1 MNEPKVLPISQ
12 IRGQGFLASQD
23 SFVVSL
29 SVVLRLNFCAINA
42 LLGQAQ
48 NRLIC
53 V

>member
-1 MNEPKVLPISQ
+1 MNEPKVLPVSQ

-23 SFVVSL
+23 SFVVGF

-42 LLGQAQ
+42 LLRQTK
-48 NRLIC
+48 NRFIS